1 MNILNAINEE
11 IESFDFLNNN
21 ESNIEQENI
30 DLLLNEDL
38 QKQFICDSLLNKK
51 DKIKIINVLDSSIGG
66 DWENDNLEDI
76 NKLTIEY
83 NLNIEYEYDIN
94 KKPIIFDLIFES
106 NDININVGGWEN
118 PSDNIT
124 ASDKD
129 TWFNDVS
136 WNDINVSLYSVEGD
150 EIKFIAFEKAPANI
164 QNLFIREFVETYIS
178 NHTAM
183 IVKNKPNKSIITQYC

>member
-1 MNILNAINEE
+1 MKVIL
-11 IESFDFLNNN
+11 
-21 ESNIEQENI
+21 
-30 DLLLNEDL
+30 
-38 QKQFICDSLLNKK
+38 
-51 DKIKIINVLDSSIGG
+51 
-66 DWENDNLEDI
+66 LEDI